1 MSGAVLGVREMRGSE
16 TVLES
21 ENASLA
27 KGLLCPAGKNGFSET
42 GLGPSPLLLGFWD
55 SHQEE
60 IHHILNF
67 QEKGSKSPKQ
77 NSTVDLIKQ
86 TQQEDTGVGWMK
98 GSLQA
103 AHLLGDVGSLLT
115 GAEFWGFSKDL

>member
-21 ENASLA
+21 KNASLA
-27 KGLLCPAGKNGFSET
+27 NGLLCPARKNGFSET

-67 QEKGSKSPKQ
+67 
-77 NSTVDLIKQ
+77 
-86 TQQEDTGVGWMK
+86 
-98 GSLQA
+98 
-103 AHLLGDVGSLLT
+103 
-115 GAEFWGFSKDL
+115 